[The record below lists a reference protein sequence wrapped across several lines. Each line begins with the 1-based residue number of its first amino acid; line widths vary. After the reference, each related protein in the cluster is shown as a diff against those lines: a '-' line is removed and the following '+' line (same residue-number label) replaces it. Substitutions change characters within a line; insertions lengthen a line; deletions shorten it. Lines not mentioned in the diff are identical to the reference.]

1 MKVFFGF
8 PYKNIMQHR
17 FFYEKAR
24 ASIIDSGCEI
34 LADWLKEGVDRAK
47 SKKNKS
53 HAESYSEAMGAISKA
68 DVCVFDVSE
77 GTMAMGH
84 QLTFALDKGKPSLVL
99 YLPNGTHTVES
110 LFIGGSRSGFL
121 TLKNYQNEKEIQS
134 IVEKFLIRYKNS
146 ARKRFNLALDQYLDD
161 YLERQSYETGK
172 TKTDIIK
179 ESILLRMNS
188 ADD

>member
-1 MKVFFGF
+1 
-8 PYKNIMQHR
+8 MQHR